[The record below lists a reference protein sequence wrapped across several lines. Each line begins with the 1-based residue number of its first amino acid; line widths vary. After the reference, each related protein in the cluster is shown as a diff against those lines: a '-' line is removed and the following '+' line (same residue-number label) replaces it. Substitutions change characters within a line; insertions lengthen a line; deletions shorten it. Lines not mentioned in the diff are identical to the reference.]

1 MSTKTSLNDKHAED
15 DHIMSTLW
23 AVPASAGL
31 RPHHILAF
39 LTDARCSVRVVEVR
53 LFGSDSFYN
62 RAPIACRRWEP
73 SGNLADTA
81 NEILGIHC

>member
-1 MSTKTSLNDKHAED
+1 
-15 DHIMSTLW
+15 MSTLW

-53 LFGSDSFYN
+53 LFWKRLVLQP
-62 RAPIACRRWEP
+62 RAYCLP
-73 SGNLADTA
+73 T
-81 NEILGIHC
+81 LGTQR